1 MPFRRRAACLFL
13 CLVWPLVALAAP
25 KTVCTIT
32 VNSSDEKQT
41 FERFL
46 PRDDYRFVEL
56 VERGRPDWL
65 ASACRNRVQCDA
77 LIISGH
83 FDGGT
88 EFYTDRL
95 DVRESLPVHELER
108 VSCSDSCPGLFS
120 QLKEVYLF
128 GCNTLNAEA
137 MRSAS
142 AEITR
147 SLIRSGHSTADA
159 AALTRVLGERYGESN
174 RDRMRN
180 IFKDVPVL
188 YGFSSKAPLGHAAR
202 PLLERY
208 FQTAPAGEIA
218 SGHVS
223 PRLLS
228 LFAPSSMTVTA
239 GATADE
245 VHAAF
250 RRDVCEFADDR
261 LSEPQRLAFV
271 HDVLR
276 RDAAEARLFI
286 DHLEEY
292 SRTLGPEQR
301 GEPETAA
308 KLAEIAGDR
317 AARKR
322 FLDFVRDADQPNVR
336 VRMIGFAQDIGWLTP
351 TEGRAEF
358 LRMIADQ
365 MSRNAVGSSEV
376 DLVCARDRDPDLGL
390 ALLGLPAASPR
401 TGNVANAAML
411 ACLGNPEAHA
421 RMLRALTSPDDGDV
435 SIAQVYLR
443 HRPLADTTDLRTIM
457 ARIGHMPRPEGQVH
471 ALDALARQHVDD
483 PESLQ
488 ELARLFTAARSVQ
501 VQRAIA
507 GILIRADYRM
517 LARNDLAR
525 SLRQNRLRS
534 PDGDDVIDALIR
546 RLQAP

>member
-1 MPFRRRAACLFL
+1 MPVQRRLACLL
-13 CLVWPLVALAAP
+13 ACLAWPLVALADP

-65 ASACRNRVQCDA
+65 ASACRNRVKCDA
-77 LIISGH
+77 LIVSGH

-108 VSCSDSCPGLFS
+108 ASCSESCPGLFS

-128 GCNTLNAEA
+128 GCNTLNADA

-147 SLIRSGHSTADA
+147 SLVRSGHSAADA
-159 AALTRVLGERYGESN
+159 ALLARVLGERYGESN

-228 LFAPSSMTVTA
+228 LFAPSSMTVAA
-239 GATADE
+239 GATTDD
-245 VHAAF
+245 VHASF

-271 HDVLR
+271 HDVLH
-276 RDAAEARLFI
+276 RDAAEVRMFI
-286 DHLEEY
+286 DHLEQY
-292 SRTLGPEQR
+292 SRTLGPELRQ
-301 GEPETAA
+301 EPKTAA
-308 KLAEIAGDR
+308 KLAEIVADR
-317 AARKR
+317 SARER
-322 FLDFVRDADQPNVR
+322 FLDFVRDADQPEIR
-336 VRMIGFAQDIGWLTP
+336 VRMIAFAQDIGWLTP
-351 TEGRAEF
+351 AEGRAEF
-358 LRMIADQ
+358 VRMISDQ
-365 MSRNAVGSSEV
+365 INRNAVGSAEV

-390 ALLGLPAASPR
+390 ALQGLPSASPR
-401 TGNVANAAML
+401 TGKVANAAML
-411 ACLGNPEAHA
+411 ACLGNHEAHA
-421 RMLRALTSPDDGDV
+421 RMLHALTSPDDGDV

-443 HRPLADTTDLRTIM
+443 HRPLADATDVRAITT
-457 ARIGHMPRPEGQVH
+457 RIAQMSRSEGQVH

-483 PESLQ
+483 PESLR
-488 ELARLFTAARSVQ
+488 ELARLFPVARSVQ

-517 LARNDLAR
+517 LARNDLAH
-525 SLRQNRLRS
+525 SLRQSRLRS
-534 PDGDDVIDALIR
+534 PDGEDVIDALIR